1 MQALYFDG
9 ADLRC
14 IDDHPAPSAGP
25 GEAVVRVR
33 LAGVCSTDLQ
43 ILAGYMGFIGVP
55 GHEFVGEV
63 VDGPSHL
70 AGRRVVGEIN
80 YACRRCPTCRRGL
93 GRHCPHRTVMGI
105 LGADGAFAEYLAV
118 PVTNLH
124 LVPDLVPDEAA
135 VFTEPLAAA
144 FSVLEQVTLGPVD
157 DVTVLGDGKLGLLLA
172 QVLAGTGASVTLVGK
187 HAENLALVTGS
198 GVATVLLGAWSPAG
212 TADCV
217 VEATGS
223 AAGLALAAAAVR
235 PRGTLVLKST
245 VAAEHRLSLAPLVI
259 NEITVV
265 GSRCGLFPPAL
276 QALADQAVDVTP
288 LIDAMFPLAGGVDA
302 LGHAARPGVR
312 KVLIRPQEGP
322 AVR

>member
-1 MQALYFDG
+1 MRALHFDG
-9 ADLRC
+9 TSLRC
-14 IDDHPAPSAGP
+14 IDDHPAPAAGP
-25 GEAVVRVR
+25 DEAVVRVR

-43 ILAGYMGFIGVP
+43 IMAGYMGFTGVP

-63 VDGPSHL
+63 IDGPAHL

-80 YACRRCPTCRRGL
+80 YACGRCPTCQRGL

-105 LGADGAFAEYLAV
+105 LGADGAFAECLAV

-124 LVPDLVPDEAA
+124 VVPDTVADEAA

-144 FSVLEQVTLGPVD
+144 FSVLEQVTVGDGDHV
-157 DVTVLGDGKLGLLLA
+157 VVLGDGKLGLLCA

-187 HAENLALVTGS
+187 HAEKLAI
-198 GVATVLLGAWSPAG
+198 VAERGIDTRLLEEWAPAG

-223 AAGLALAAAAVR
+223 AAGLAQAAAAVR

-245 VAAEHRLSLAPLVI
+245 VADEHRLSLAPLVI

-276 QALADQAVDVTP
+276 QALTDRTVEVTS
-288 LIDAMFPLAGGVDA
+288 LIDATFPLVDGIA
-302 LGHAARPGVR
+302 AVAYAARPGVR
-312 KVLIRPQEGP
+312 KVLISP
-322 AVR
+322 AL

>member
-1 MQALYFDG
+1 
-9 ADLRC
+9 
-14 IDDHPAPSAGP
+14 
-25 GEAVVRVR
+25 
-33 LAGVCSTDLQ
+33 
-43 ILAGYMGFIGVP
+43 MGFTGIP

-63 VDGPSHL
+63 VEGPATL

-80 YACRRCPTCRRGL
+80 YACRRCPTCREGL

-105 LGADGAFAEYLAV
+105 LGADGAFADCLAV
-118 PVTNLH
+118 PVANLH
-124 LVPDLVPDEAA
+124 VVPDDVPDEVA

-144 FSVLEQVTLGPVD
+144 FSILEQVTLRPAD
-157 DVTVLGDGKLGLLLA
+157 DVIVLGDGKLGLLCA

-187 HAENLALVTGS
+187 HASNLALMADRGIT
-198 GVATVLLGAWSPAG
+198 ATLLEDWAPAG
-212 TADCV
+212 AADCV

-245 VAAEHRLSLAPLVI
+245 VADEHRLSLAPLVI

-276 QALADQAVDVTP
+276 QALTDRAVDVTP
-288 LIDAMFPLAGGVDA
+288 MIDATFPLAGGVDA
-302 LGHAARPGVR
+302 VAHAAEPGVR
-312 KVLIRPQEGP
+312 KVLIDTT
-322 AVR
+322 

>member
-1 MQALYFDG
+1 MRALYFDG
-9 ADLRC
+9 TSLRC
-14 IDDHPAPSAGP
+14 IDDHPAPEAGA
-25 GEAVVRVR
+25 GDVVVRVR

-43 ILAGYMGFIGVP
+43 IMAGYMGFTGVP

-63 VDGPSHL
+63 TSGPEHL
-70 AGRRVVGEIN
+70 GGRRVVGEIN
-80 YACRRCPTCRRGL
+80 FACGQCPTCRQGL
-93 GRHCPHRTVMGI
+93 GRHCPQRTVMGI

-118 PVTNLH
+118 PVANLH
-124 LVPDLVPDEAA
+124 LVPDTVPDEAA

-144 FSVLEQVTLGPVD
+144 FSVLEQVTVAEGD
-157 DVTVLGDGKLGLLLA
+157 DVVVLGDGKLGLLCA

-187 HAENLALVTGS
+187 HGENLALVEGR
-198 GVATVLLGAWSPAG
+198 GIATTLLEEWSPAG

-223 AAGLALAAAAVR
+223 AAGLAQAAAAVR

-245 VAAEHRLSLAPLVI
+245 VADEHRLSLAPLVI

-276 QALADQAVDVTP
+276 QALTDQAVEVTS
-288 LIDAMFPLAGGVDA
+288 LIDATFPLVDGVEA
-302 LGHAARPGVR
+302 VAYAARPGVR
-312 KVLIRPQEGP
+312 KVLIKPEPQAP
-322 AVR
+322 R